1 MNTMTLDNY
10 LDYSVVIESNT
21 EPNEGFE
28 LLKEGKNGNVLSF
41 LRFKTCLQTFGN
53 RNRNKRLWFGKWMK
67 MMIDAPEVQ
76 ELINNGGIPGEAGHP
91 VPPSGQVTME
101 RILTIDPNNISHVVK
116 SIEWIGEDQMNGI
129 IETIDD
135 GNGPGNRFMRN
146 IMQGLP
152 TSFSTRSVIP
162 QRRNP
167 DGTIDQTGPGRYV
180 TSDRVFV
187 PSHKKAYIDM
197 NIPVKNICKKS
208 DFVTAME
215 SFVSYTVNHSDKIG
229 RITDGMHPAM
239 EMAGIDRYGCIIIPT
254 DEGIAGI
261 YPELKYRKE
270 FADFMRSL

>member
-116 SIEWIGEDQMNGI
+116 SIEWIGEDRMDGI

-187 PSHKKAYIDM
+187 PSHKEAYIDM

-239 EMAGIDRYGCIIIPT
+239 EMAGIDRYGCITIPT